1 MYPASSTSDDQP
13 RTRTARACDSCY
25 KRKIKCDAALPQC
38 NWCSHHNIPCTFDR
52 VVQRKRKIASEEGRP
67 KVSRLS
73 ERISR
78 IEQLLAENYMG
89 DQISVPEDSPRS
101 FEANTT
107 ASSSP
112 SNTQLPDSSSVRVH
126 FAGKELGVI
135 SLLTGT
141 PFLFPEGREWIKAH
155 TGEHV
160 AIDKLSPTRAPWD
173 KERGQNFNAALM
185 NMNVNACNPYE
196 LPDWRTVNLYFQA
209 YRSSK
214 VMRRI
219 FPVID
224 PELFEE
230 TLNTAY
236 SQSQYTLKYGQA
248 SARVCV
254 VAFLTFVSRL
264 PHVKDIV
271 NSATTTTVSPIDY
284 DMLATKAQFF
294 MPQVLQEPA
303 SLDAAQAITM
313 LILFELSCG
322 NMRATNYYAAVAARL
337 IFMLGGNL
345 FSGHG
350 IISTDE
356 RSQQKHSQLRNLF
369 WICYTLDKDLAL
381 RTGQPPTI
389 TDENC
394 ELTLPPGYLDRAFL
408 DVENEEAPWYGPVF
422 PFDLRLSLIKARAHR
437 ELYSVSCLQK
447 SDAELL
453 KSIREL
459 DDSLEEWRLSVPPR
473 WRPTMSFS
481 SETSD
486 PHMGMHSVMLRLNYH
501 LCMTIIHQASGRC
514 KAWMQGQSG
523 MVDGVSSSMALS
535 VEASRSSLCYLE
547 AAEHVVV
554 DGVFWTLIFYPM
566 SALLTIFC
574 SILQNPL
581 DPHSREDLGRLKVA
595 TVMIERI
602 FSRKLNVNELVH
614 FKLVADFIM
623 ELKRLA
629 ECAIDKAW
637 AEQRAASN

>member
-1 MYPASSTSDDQP
+1 MAVTSVSLPFDCTLPSSSGSSIKKP
-13 RTRTARACDSCY
+13 IKSVSKPCFGCDCG
-25 KRKIKCDAALPQC
+25 D
-38 NWCSHHNIPCTFDR
+38 
-52 VVQRKRKIASEEGRP
+52 EERP

-78 IEQLLAENYMG
+78 IEQLLAENLMS
-89 DQISVPEDSPRS
+89 DQISVPGDSPQS

-141 PFLFPEGREWIKAH
+141 PFLFPEGQEWIKAR
-155 TGEHV
+155 TGQPL
-160 AIDKLSPTRAPWD
+160 AIDKLCPERAPWD
-173 KERGQNFNAALM
+173 KERGQTFNTVLM
-185 NMNVNACNPYE
+185 NINMNTCNPYE
-196 LPDWRTVNLYFQA
+196 LPDWRTVQVYFQA
-209 YRSSK
+209 YKNSK
-214 VMRRI
+214 VMRRV

-230 TLNTAY
+230 TIKTAY
-236 SQSQYTLKYGQA
+236 SQSPSTFRYGQA

-254 VAFLTFVSRL
+254 IAFLTFVSRL
-264 PHVKDIV
+264 PDVKRFVSTIT
-271 NSATTTTVSPIDY
+271 ATAPVDH
-284 DMLATKAQFF
+284 DLLATKAQFF
-294 MPQVLQEPA
+294 MPQVLQESA
-303 SLDAAQAITM
+303 SLDAAQAITI
-313 LILFELSCG
+313 LTLFELSSG

-345 FSGHG
+345 SSSQVV
-350 IISTDE
+350 STDT

-369 WICYTLDKDLAL
+369 WICYTIDKDLAL

-394 ELTLPPGYLDRAFL
+394 DLTLPPGYLDRAFL
-408 DVENEEAPWYGPVF
+408 DVEDQESPWYGPVF
-422 PFDLRLSLIKARAHR
+422 PFDLRLSIIKARAHR
-437 ELYSVSCLQK
+437 ELYSVSSLQK

-459 DDSLEEWRLSVPPR
+459 DDALEEWRLSVPPK
-473 WRPTMSFS
+473 WRPTVSFS

-486 PHMGMHSVMLRLNYH
+486 PNMGMHTVMLRLNYH

-523 MVDGVSSSMALS
+523 MMDGVSSSMALS

-547 AAEHVVV
+547 AAEHVVA

-581 DPHSREDLGRLKVA
+581 DPYSREDLGRLNVA

-602 FSRKLNVNELVH
+602 FSRKLPATELVH
-614 FKLVADFIM
+614 FKLVADFIV

-637 AEQRAASN
+637 AEQRAASH

>member
-1 MYPASSTSDDQP
+1 ML
-13 RTRTARACDSCY
+13 
-25 KRKIKCDAALPQC
+25 KI
-38 NWCSHHNIPCTFDR
+38 R
-52 VVQRKRKIASEEGRP
+52 RP

-78 IEQLLAENYMG
+78 IEQLLAENLMS

-112 SNTQLPDSSSVRVH
+112 SNTQLADSSSVRVH

-141 PFLFPEGREWIKAH
+141 PFLFPEGQEWIKAR
-155 TGEHV
+155 TGQPL
-160 AIDKLSPTRAPWD
+160 AIDKLCPARAPWD
-173 KERGQNFNAALM
+173 KERGQTFNTVLM
-185 NMNVNACNPYE
+185 NMNMGTCNPYE
-196 LPDWRTVNLYFQA
+196 LPDWRTVQVYFQA
-209 YRSSK
+209 YTNSK
-214 VMRRI
+214 VMRRV

-224 PELFEE
+224 PELFEQ
-230 TLNTAY
+230 TINTAY
-236 SQSQYTLKYGQA
+236 SQSPSTFRYGQA

-254 VAFLTFVSRL
+254 IAFLTFVSRL
-264 PHVKDIV
+264 PDVKHIV
-271 NSATTTTVSPIDY
+271 STTTTTAPIDH
-284 DMLATKAQFF
+284 DLLATKAQFF
-294 MPQVLQEPA
+294 MPQVLQESA
-303 SLDAAQAITM
+303 SLDAAQAITI
-313 LILFELSCG
+313 LTLFELSSG

-337 IFMLGGNL
+337 IFMLGGNIS
-345 FSGHG
+345 SGQAV
-350 IISTDE
+350 STDT
-356 RSQQKHSQLRNLF
+356 RSQQKHSQIRNLF
-369 WICYTLDKDLAL
+369 WICYTIDKDLAL

-394 ELTLPPGYLDRAFL
+394 DLTLPPGYLDRAFL
-408 DVENEEAPWYGPVF
+408 DVEDEEAPWYGPVF
-422 PFDLRLSLIKARAHR
+422 PFDLRLSIIKARAHR
-437 ELYSVSCLQK
+437 ELYSVSSLQK

-459 DDSLEEWRLSVPPR
+459 DDALEEWRLSVPPK
-473 WRPTMSFS
+473 WRPTVSFS

-486 PHMGMHSVMLRLNYH
+486 PNMGMHTVMLRLNYH

-514 KAWMQGQSG
+514 KAWVQGQSG
-523 MVDGVSSSMALS
+523 MMDGVSSSMALS

-581 DPHSREDLGRLKVA
+581 DPYSREDLGRLNVA

-602 FSRKLNVNELVH
+602 FSRKLPATELVH
-614 FKLVADFIM
+614 FKLVADFIV

-637 AEQRAASN
+637 AEQRAASH

>member
-1 MYPASSTSDDQP
+1 MLMMKRESIP
-13 RTRTARACDSCY
+13 RACSSMGLTLVS
-25 KRKIKCDAALPQC
+25 R
-38 NWCSHHNIPCTFDR
+38 
-52 VVQRKRKIASEEGRP
+52 RP

-78 IEQLLAENYMG
+78 IEQLLADNFMG
-89 DQISVPEDSPRS
+89 DQISVVGNSPQS
-101 FEANTT
+101 LEANTT
-107 ASSSP
+107 SDTTASNSP
-112 SNTQLPDSSSVRVH
+112 SNTQPPGSSSVGVH

-141 PFLFPEGREWIKAH
+141 PFLFPEGREWIRAR
-155 TGEHV
+155 TGQDV
-160 AIDKLSPTRAPWD
+160 AIDKLSPPRAPWD
-173 KERGQNFNAALM
+173 KERGKSFHTFLM
-185 NMNVNACNPYE
+185 NIDMHTNSPYE
-196 LPDWRTVNLYFQA
+196 LPDWRTVQLYFQA
-209 YRSSK
+209 YKSSK
-214 VMRRI
+214 VMRRV

-230 TLNTAY
+230 TLSIAY
-236 SQSQYTLKYGQA
+236 GQSRSIFKYGQA

-254 VAFLTFVSRL
+254 IAFLTFISRL
-264 PHVKDIV
+264 PDVKDIV
-271 NSATTTTVSPIDY
+271 SATTTATPIDH
-284 DMLATKAQFF
+284 DLLSTNAQFL
-294 MPQVLQEPA
+294 MPLVLQEPA
-303 SLDAAQAITM
+303 SLDAAQAVTM
-313 LILFELSCG
+313 LASEPPCCQVVKSQALTNETQTLSELSSG

-345 FSGHG
+345 FSSQA
-350 IISTDE
+350 ISTDQLG
-356 RSQQKHSQLRNLF
+356 QQRHSQLRNLF
-369 WICYTLDKDLAL
+369 WICYTIDKDLSL

-394 ELTLPPGYLDRAFL
+394 DLTLPPGYLDRAFL

-422 PFDLRLSLIKARAHR
+422 PFDLRLSIIKARAHR

-459 DDSLEEWRLSVPPR
+459 DDALEEWRLSVPPI
-473 WRPTMSFS
+473 WRPTVSFS
-481 SETSD
+481 SEASD
-486 PHMGMHSVMLRLNYH
+486 PNMGMHTVMLRLNYH

-514 KAWMQGQSG
+514 KAWRQGQSG
-523 MVDGVSSSMALS
+523 MMDGVSSSMALS
-535 VEASRSSLCYLE
+535 VEASRSSLCYLK

-581 DPHSREDLGRLKVA
+581 DPHSREDLDRLRVA

-602 FSRKLNVNELVH
+602 FSRKLPSTELVQ
-614 FKLVADFIM
+614 FKLVGDFIV

-637 AEQRAASN
+637 AEQRAASH

>member
-1 MYPASSTSDDQP
+1 M
-13 RTRTARACDSCY
+13 
-25 KRKIKCDAALPQC
+25 
-38 NWCSHHNIPCTFDR
+38 PCTFDR
-52 VVQRKRKIASEEGRP
+52 AVQRKRKGPEDQPRP

-78 IEQLLAENYMG
+78 IEQLLADNLRGEQHCKRCEFELRMYLT
-89 DQISVPEDSPRS
+89 VPAPESPRS
-101 FEANTT
+101 VEASTTSNTG
-107 ASSSP
+107 SSP
-112 SNTQLPDSSSVRVH
+112 STHQPPDSSSVRVH

-141 PFLFPEGREWIKAH
+141 PFLFPEGQEWITAR
-155 TGEHV
+155 TGQV
-160 AIDKLSPTRAPWD
+160 VSLDRLSPARAPWE
-173 KERGQNFNAALM
+173 KERGQSFNTLLM
-185 NMNVNACNPYE
+185 NMNSLNPFE
-196 LPDWRTVNLYFQA
+196 LPDLGILRVYVEAFK
-209 YRSSK
+209 RSK

-219 FPVID
+219 FPVVD
-224 PELFEE
+224 TELFEE
-230 TLNTAY
+230 TISTAY
-236 SQSQYTLKYGQA
+236 KQSISSFTYGQA

-254 VAFLTFVSRL
+254 IAFLTFVSRL
-264 PHVKDIV
+264 PPVNEIV
-271 NSATTTTVSPIDY
+271 GALHIPPIDH
-284 DMLATKAQFF
+284 DLLATRAQFL
-294 MPQVLQEPA
+294 MPQVLQESA
-303 SLDAAQAITM
+303 GLDSAQALTM
-313 LILFELSCG
+313 LTLFELSSG
-322 NMRATNYYAAVAARL
+322 NMRATNYYAAISARL

-345 FSGHG
+345 NGDQTFNNDPRGH
-350 IISTDE
+350 
-356 RSQQKHSQLRNLF
+356 QKQEQLRNLF
-369 WICYTLDKDLAL
+369 WIGYTIDKDLAL

-394 ELTLPPGYLDRAFL
+394 DLTLPPGYLDRAFM
-408 DVENEEAPWYGPVF
+408 DVEDDEAPYLGPVF
-422 PFDLRLSLIKARAHR
+422 PFDLRLSIIKARAHR
-437 ELYSVSCLQK
+437 ELYSVSSLQK

-459 DDSLEEWRLSVPPR
+459 DDGLEEWRLSVPPK

-486 PHMGMHSVMLRLNYH
+486 ANMSMHSVMLRLNYH

-514 KAWMQGQSG
+514 KAWIQGQSG
-523 MVDGVSSSMALS
+523 MMDGVSSSMALS

-581 DPHSREDLGRLKVA
+581 DPHSREDLDRLNVA

-602 FSRKLNVNELVH
+602 FSRKLPDTELEH
-614 FKLVADFIM
+614 FKLVADFIL

-637 AEQRAASN
+637 AEQRAGQ

>member
-1 MYPASSTSDDQP
+1 MDLMP
-13 RTRTARACDSCY
+13 RISHGH
-25 KRKIKCDAALPQC
+25 ALLVPV
-38 NWCSHHNIPCTFDR
+38 IPVTKERSNVMLQFR
-52 VVQRKRKIASEEGRP
+52 SRKRKRDDEGGRP

-78 IEQLLAENYMG
+78 IEQLLAENLLG
-89 DQISVPEDSPRS
+89 DQISVPGDSPRS
-101 FEANTT
+101 FEVNTT

-141 PFLFPEGREWIKAH
+141 PFLFPEGQEWIEAR
-155 TGEHV
+155 TGQHV
-160 AIDKLSPTRAPWD
+160 SIDKLSPARAPWD
-173 KERGQNFNAALM
+173 KERGQTLNSVLM
-185 NMNVNACNPYE
+185 NMNMNTSNPYE
-196 LPDWRTVNLYFQA
+196 LPDWGTMQVYFQA
-209 YRSSK
+209 YKSSN

-230 TLNTAY
+230 TIRTAY
-236 SQSQYTLKYGQA
+236 SHSLSTFRYGQA

-254 VAFLTFVSRL
+254 IAFLTFVSRL
-264 PHVKDIV
+264 PDVKHIV
-271 NSATTTTVSPIDY
+271 NTTTATAAIDH
-284 DMLATKAQFF
+284 DLLATKAKFF
-294 MPQVLQEPA
+294 MPQVLQESA
-303 SLDAAQAITM
+303 SLDAAQAVTILT
-313 LILFELSCG
+313 LFELSSG
-322 NMRATNYYAAVAARL
+322 NMRTTNYYAALAARL
-337 IFMLGGNL
+337 IFMLGGNRL
-345 FSGHG
+345 DGQA
-350 IISTDE
+350 ISTDE
-356 RSQQKHSQLRNLF
+356 RSQQEHSQLRNIF
-369 WICYTLDKDLAL
+369 WICYTIDKDLAL

-394 ELTLPPGYLDRAFL
+394 DLTLPPGYLDRAFL
-408 DVENEEAPWYGPVF
+408 DVENEEVPWYGPVF
-422 PFDLRLSLIKARAHR
+422 PFDLRLSIIKARAHR
-437 ELYSVSCLQK
+437 ELYSVGCLQK

-459 DDSLEEWRLSVPPR
+459 DDALEEWRLSVPPR

-486 PHMGMHSVMLRLNYH
+486 PNMRMHTVMLRLNYH

-523 MVDGVSSSMALS
+523 MMDGVSSSMALS

-581 DPHSREDLGRLKVA
+581 DPHSREDLGRLNVA

-602 FSRKLNVNELVH
+602 FSRKLPATELGH
-614 FKLVADFIM
+614 FKLVADFIV

-637 AEQRAASN
+637 AEQRAASH

>member
-1 MYPASSTSDDQP
+1 MAPTSNTSEDQP
-13 RTRTARACDSCY
+13 RMRTSRACDSCY

-38 NWCSHHNIPCTFDR
+38 NWCSHHNIPWVSLYFEFPRPAMCLTLNIR
-52 VVQRKRKIASEEGRP
+52 RP

-78 IEQLLAENYMG
+78 IEQLLAENLMG
-89 DQISVPEDSPRS
+89 DQISVTGESPRS

-107 ASSSP
+107 ASNSP
-112 SNTQLPDSSSVRVH
+112 SSTQPPDSSSVRVH

-141 PFLFPEGREWIKAH
+141 PFLFPEGQEWIKAR
-155 TGEHV
+155 TGQHV
-160 AIDKLSPTRAPWD
+160 AIDKLSPARTPWD
-173 KERGQNFNAALM
+173 KERGQNFNTFLM
-185 NMNVNACNPYE
+185 NMSTCNPYE
-196 LPDWRTVNLYFQA
+196 LPDWGTVQVYYQA
-209 YRSSK
+209 YKSSN

-219 FPVID
+219 FPIID

-236 SQSQYTLKYGQA
+236 SQSPSSFRYGQA
-248 SARVCV
+248 SARVCII
-254 VAFLTFVSRL
+254 AFLTFVSRL
-264 PHVKDIV
+264 PDVKDV
-271 NSATTTTVSPIDY
+271 VSAATTTSPIDH
-284 DMLATKAQFF
+284 DLLATKAQFL
-294 MPQVLQEPA
+294 MPQVLQESA

-313 LILFELSCG
+313 LTLFELSSG
-322 NMRATNYYAAVAARL
+322 NMRATNYYAAIAARL

-345 FSGHG
+345 SSGDA
-350 IISTDE
+350 ISTDK

-369 WICYTLDKDLAL
+369 WICYTIDKDLAL

-394 ELTLPPGYLDRAFL
+394 DLTLPPGYLDRAFL
-408 DVENEEAPWYGPVF
+408 EVENEDAPWSGPVF
-422 PFDLRLSLIKARAHR
+422 PFDLRLSIIKARAHR
-437 ELYSVSCLQK
+437 ELYSVSSLQK

-459 DDSLEEWRLSVPPR
+459 DDNLEEWRLSVPPK

-486 PHMGMHSVMLRLNYH
+486 PNMGMHTVLLRLNYH

-514 KAWMQGQSG
+514 KSWMQGQG
-523 MVDGVSSSMALS
+523 MMDGVSSSMVLS

-581 DPHSREDLGRLKVA
+581 DPHSREDLGRLNVA

-602 FSRKLNVNELVH
+602 FSRKLPENELVH
-614 FKLVADFIM
+614 FKFVADFIV

-637 AEQRAASN
+637 AEQRAASH

>member
-1 MYPASSTSDDQP
+1 
-13 RTRTARACDSCY
+13 
-25 KRKIKCDAALPQC
+25 
-38 NWCSHHNIPCTFDR
+38 
-52 VVQRKRKIASEEGRP
+52 
-67 KVSRLS
+67 
-73 ERISR
+73 
-78 IEQLLAENYMG
+78 MG
-89 DQISVPEDSPRS
+89 DQISVPEDSPQS

-112 SNTQLPDSSSVRVH
+112 SNTQSPDSSSFRVH

-141 PFLFPEGREWIKAH
+141 PFLFPEGREWIKTR
-155 TGEHV
+155 TGQHV
-160 AIDKLSPTRAPWD
+160 AIDKLSPARAPWD
-173 KERGQNFNAALM
+173 KERGQTFNTVMM
-185 NMNVNACNPYE
+185 NMNMNTCNPYE
-196 LPDWRTVNLYFQA
+196 LPDWRTVQVYFQA
-209 YRSSK
+209 YTSSK

-230 TLNTAY
+230 TLKTAY
-236 SQSQYTLKYGQA
+236 SQSQSTLKYGQA

-254 VAFLTFVSRL
+254 IAFLTFVSRL
-264 PHVKDIV
+264 PNVKDIV
-271 NSATTTTVSPIDY
+271 KATSPTTSPIDH
-284 DMLATKAQFF
+284 DILATKAQFL
-294 MPQVLQEPA
+294 MPQVLQESA
-303 SLDAAQAITM
+303 SLDAAQALTM
-313 LILFELSCG
+313 LIVFELSSG

-345 FSGHG
+345 FRGDGMSAN
-350 IISTDE
+350 E
-356 RSQQKHSQLRNLF
+356 RSQKKHSQLRNLF

-389 TDENC
+389 ADENC

-422 PFDLRLSLIKARAHR
+422 PFDLRLSMIKSRAHR

-459 DDSLEEWRLSVPPR
+459 DDALEEWRLSVPPR

-481 SETSD
+481 PETSD
-486 PHMGMHSVMLRLNYH
+486 PHM
-501 LCMTIIHQASGRC
+501 
-514 KAWMQGQSG
+514 
-523 MVDGVSSSMALS
+523 

-602 FSRKLNVNELVH
+602 FSRKLHANEVVH
-614 FKLVADFIM
+614 FKLVADFII

>member
-1 MYPASSTSDDQP
+1 MP
-13 RTRTARACDSCY
+13 
-25 KRKIKCDAALPQC
+25 
-38 NWCSHHNIPCTFDR
+38 
-52 VVQRKRKIASEEGRP
+52 G
-67 KVSRLS
+67 
-73 ERISR
+73 
-78 IEQLLAENYMG
+78 
-89 DQISVPEDSPRS
+89 DSPQS

-112 SNTQLPDSSSVRVH
+112 GNAQLPDSSSVRVH

-141 PFLFPEGREWIKAH
+141 PFLFPEGQEWIKAR
-155 TGEHV
+155 TGQPL
-160 AIDKLSPTRAPWD
+160 AMDKLCPERAPWD
-173 KERGQNFNAALM
+173 KERGQTFNTVLM
-185 NMNVNACNPYE
+185 NINMNTCNPYE
-196 LPDWRTVNLYFQA
+196 RPDWRTVQVYFQA
-209 YRSSK
+209 YKNSK
-214 VMRRI
+214 VMRRV

-224 PELFEE
+224 PDLFEE
-230 TLNTAY
+230 TIKTAY
-236 SQSQYTLKYGQA
+236 SQSPSTFRYGQA

-254 VAFLTFVSRL
+254 IAFLTFVSRL
-264 PHVKDIV
+264 PDVKRFV
-271 NSATTTTVSPIDY
+271 STTTATAPVDH
-284 DMLATKAQFF
+284 DLLATKAQFF
-294 MPQVLQEPA
+294 MPQVLQESA

-313 LILFELSCG
+313 LTLFELSSG

-345 FSGHG
+345 SSSQAV
-350 IISTDE
+350 STDT
-356 RSQQKHSQLRNLF
+356 RSQQKHLQLRNLF
-369 WICYTLDKDLAL
+369 WICYTIDKDLAL

-394 ELTLPPGYLDRAFL
+394 DLTLPVGYLDRAFL
-408 DVENEEAPWYGPVF
+408 DVEDQEAPWYGPVF
-422 PFDLRLSLIKARAHR
+422 PFDLRLSIIKARAHR
-437 ELYSVSCLQK
+437 ELYSVSSLQK

-459 DDSLEEWRLSVPPR
+459 DDALEEWRLSVPPK
-473 WRPTMSFS
+473 WRPTVSFS

-486 PHMGMHSVMLRLNYH
+486 PNMGMHSVMLRLNYH

-514 KAWMQGQSG
+514 KSWMQGQSG
-523 MVDGVSSSMALS
+523 MMDGVSSSMALS

-581 DPHSREDLGRLKVA
+581 DPYSREDLGRLNVA

-602 FSRKLNVNELVH
+602 FSRKLPATELVH
-614 FKLVADFIM
+614 FKLVADFIV

-637 AEQRAASN
+637 AEQRAASH

>member
-1 MYPASSTSDDQP
+1 MLRTIRRGHGLLVPVTPVIKERSNVMRRCRSVIGAATIISPAHSTEWY
-13 RTRTARACDSCY
+13 RG
-25 KRKIKCDAALPQC
+25 KEKILMM
-38 NWCSHHNIPCTFDR
+38 
-52 VVQRKRKIASEEGRP
+52 

-78 IEQLLAENYMG
+78 IEQLLAENLMG
-89 DQISVPEDSPRS
+89 DHVSVPGDSPQS

-107 ASSSP
+107 ADTTDTTASNSP
-112 SNTQLPDSSSVRVH
+112 SNNQPPDSSSVRVH

-141 PFLFPEGREWIKAH
+141 PFLFPEGRDWIKAR
-155 TGEHV
+155 TGQNV
-160 AIDKLSPTRAPWD
+160 AIEKLSPTRAPWD
-173 KERGQNFNAALM
+173 KERGQNFNTFLM
-185 NMNVNACNPYE
+185 NMNTCNPYE
-196 LPDWRTVNLYFQA
+196 LPDWATVQAYFQA
-209 YRSSK
+209 YKSCR

-230 TLNTAY
+230 TLTTAY
-236 SQSQYTLKYGQA
+236 SQSPSTFRFGQA

-254 VAFLTFVSRL
+254 IAFITFVSRL
-264 PHVKDIV
+264 PDLARVV
-271 NSATTTTVSPIDY
+271 NSTTTAIPIDH
-284 DMLATKAQFF
+284 DQLATRAQFL
-294 MPQVLQEPA
+294 MSQVLQESA
-303 SLDAAQAITM
+303 SLDAAQAITI
-313 LILFELSCG
+313 LTLFELSSG
-322 NMRATNYYAAVAARL
+322 NMRATNYYAAIAARL

-345 FSGHG
+345 FTCHATA
-350 IISTDE
+350 TDK

-369 WICYTLDKDLAL
+369 WICYTIDKDLAL

-394 ELTLPPGYLDRAFL
+394 DLTLPPGYLDRAFS

-422 PFDLRLSLIKARAHR
+422 PFDLRLSMIKARAHR
-437 ELYSVSCLQK
+437 ELYSVSSLQK

-459 DDSLEEWRLSVPPR
+459 DDALEEWRLSVPPK

-486 PHMGMHSVMLRLNYH
+486 PNMGMHTVLLRLNYH

-523 MVDGVSSSMALS
+523 MMDGVSSSMALS

-581 DPHSREDLGRLKVA
+581 DPHSREDLGRLNVA
-595 TVMIERI
+595 TVMMERI
-602 FSRKLNVNELVH
+602 FSRKLPSSELVH
-614 FKLVADFIM
+614 FKLVGDFIL

-637 AEQRAASN
+637 AEQRAASY

>member
-1 MYPASSTSDDQP
+1 MLMMMRESVP
-13 RTRTARACDSCY
+13 RACSSMGLTLDS
-25 KRKIKCDAALPQC
+25 R
-38 NWCSHHNIPCTFDR
+38 
-52 VVQRKRKIASEEGRP
+52 RP

-78 IEQLLAENYMG
+78 IEQLLADNFMG
-89 DQISVPEDSPRS
+89 DQISVVGESPQS
-101 FEANTT
+101 LEANTT
-107 ASSSP
+107 SDTTASNSP
-112 SNTQLPDSSSVRVH
+112 SNTQPPGSSSVRVH

-141 PFLFPEGREWIKAH
+141 PFLFPEGREWIRAR
-155 TGEHV
+155 TGQDV
-160 AIDKLSPTRAPWD
+160 AIDKLSPPRAPWD
-173 KERGQNFNAALM
+173 KERGKTFHTFLM
-185 NMNVNACNPYE
+185 NMNMHTNSPYE
-196 LPDWRTVNLYFQA
+196 LPDWRTAQLYFQA
-209 YRSSK
+209 YKSSK

-236 SQSQYTLKYGQA
+236 GQSPSIFKYGQA

-254 VAFLTFVSRL
+254 IAFLTFISRL
-264 PHVKDIV
+264 PDVKDIV
-271 NSATTTTVSPIDY
+271 SATTTATPIDH
-284 DMLATKAQFF
+284 DLLSTKAQFL
-294 MPQVLQEPA
+294 MPLVLQEPA
-303 SLDAAQAITM
+303 SLDAAQAVTM
-313 LILFELSCG
+313 LTLFELSSG
-322 NMRATNYYAAVAARL
+322 NMRATNYYAAIAARL

-345 FSGHG
+345 FSSQA
-350 IISTDE
+350 ISTDQLG
-356 RSQQKHSQLRNLF
+356 QQRHSQLRNLF
-369 WICYTLDKDLAL
+369 WICYTIDKDLAL

-394 ELTLPPGYLDRAFL
+394 DLTLPPGYLDRAFL

-422 PFDLRLSLIKARAHR
+422 PFDLRLSIIKARAHR

-459 DDSLEEWRLSVPPR
+459 DDALEEWRLSVPPI
-473 WRPTMSFS
+473 WRPTVSFS

-486 PHMGMHSVMLRLNYH
+486 PNMGMHTVMLRLNYH

-514 KAWMQGQSG
+514 KAWRQGQSG
-523 MVDGVSSSMALS
+523 MMDGVSSSMALS
-535 VEASRSSLCYLE
+535 VEASRSSLCYLK

-581 DPHSREDLGRLKVA
+581 DPHSREDLDRLRVA

-602 FSRKLNVNELVH
+602 FSRKLPSTELVQ
-614 FKLVADFIM
+614 FKLVGDFIV

-637 AEQRAASN
+637 AEQRAASH